1 MMAEP
6 EEKSE
11 ENKLTPEM
19 MHAVFLIL
27 LQHAGG
33 SINIPLEVLENYPKQ
48 GNFSAK
54 YDEVNKRWYF
64 FIPRKKT
71 RILRPSL
78 YIPN

>member
-1 MMAEP
+1 MAEP

-11 ENKLTPEM
+11 ENKLTKEM
-19 MHAVFLIL
+19 MQTVFIIL

-33 SINIPLEVLENYPKQ
+33 SVNIPIEVFENYPKQ
-48 GNFSAK
+48 GDFSAK
-54 YDEVNKRWYF
+54 YDEVNKRWHF
-64 FIPRKKT
+64 FIPRKKS